1 MADTQNV
8 AKGRFISEGRQI
20 YFIFMALKTC
30 IIAFVFV
37 GFHNDGYNDVS
48 SFRDPLAPLYK
59 NRLKK

>member
-1 MADTQNV
+1 MADTQYV

-20 YFIFMALKTC
+20 YFIFMALS

-48 SFRDPLAPLYK
+48 RFRDLLAPLYK
-59 NRLKK
+59 NRLKKW